1 MGENTCNYYSVL
13 EPRDVNR
20 QDPPELGETQEAGKP
35 EGGTEPLACP
45 PACLSRYLQ
54 GCLCVSKLRVC
65 CHTCLAGFF
74 QTQVFSLSFLS
85 LLLSVLLCSKAVYSL
100 FDSHIFGRFQLHLRS
115 YSTPG
120 SAGGHR
126 KKRNLLPIPW
136 SLVSSWLSQSPFL
149 VEPPSLHEDVGIPPL
164 ISCCVRPGDEHD
176 YETHCMNH
184 LPCM

>member
-1 MGENTCNYYSVL
+1 MWIDRAHLNWGKHRKQESLRMGLSLLPVPLPASRIICRAVSVS
-13 EPRDVNR
+13 PSCVCAAA
-20 QDPPELGETQEAGKP
+20 PVW
-35 EGGTEPLACP
+35 LAFFRLRCFL
-45 PACLSRYLQ
+45 CLL
-54 GCLCVSKLRVC
+54 
-65 CHTCLAGFF
+65 
-74 QTQVFSLSFLS
+74 SLSFS

-100 FDSHIFGRFQLHLRS
+100 FDSHIFGRFQLHLWS

-176 YETHCMNH
+176 YETRCMNH
-184 LPCM
+184 LPCMWPLIMYIK